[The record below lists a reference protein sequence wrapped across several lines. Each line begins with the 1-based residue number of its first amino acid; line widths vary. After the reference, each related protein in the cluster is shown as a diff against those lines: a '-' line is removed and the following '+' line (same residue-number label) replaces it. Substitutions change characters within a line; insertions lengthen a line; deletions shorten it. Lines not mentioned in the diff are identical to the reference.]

1 MTKTELRN
9 IYVQKRLSIHSKE
22 KLKMDDL
29 MLIQFQK
36 LSFHDAEVLL
46 SYWPLLK
53 FAEPNTHLFSG
64 YLRHMIPSL
73 LISYPVINTNNT
85 IQAVA
90 INEDSVYKQNTFGIH
105 EPVHGDFIDA
115 TSVDLIFMP
124 MLVCD
129 IRGNRVGFG
138 KGYYDKYLASCRKDI
153 CRIAFSY
160 FKPVDAIQDANT
172 FDVPL
177 NYCITPECIYE
188 F

>member
-1 MTKTELRN
+1 
-9 IYVQKRLSIHSKE
+9 
-22 KLKMDDL
+22 

-36 LSFHDAEVLL
+36 LSFDYKEVLL

-73 LISYPVINTNNT
+73 TISYPVINPANNSMR
-85 IQAVA
+85 AVA
-90 INEDSVYKQNTFGIH
+90 ISEDTLYKTNALGIH
-105 EPVHGDFIDA
+105 EPADGDIISA
-115 TSVDLIFMP
+115 ASVDLVFIP

-129 IRGNRVGFG
+129 ISGNRVGFG

-153 CRIAFSY
+153 CKIAFSY
-160 FKPVDAIQDANT
+160 FEPIEAIEDANT

-177 NYCITPECIYE
+177 SYCITPENIYE